1 MMINVRELV
10 MFCGSVQSKVLCVSW
25 RRFLVVGFNIFRAW
39 IVSLLCLVVISIRM
53 TLALC
58 LILSRIT

>member
-1 MMINVRELV
+1 MMINVGELV

-25 RRFLVVGFNIFRAW
+25 KRILVVDLNIFSAW